1 MTVLDCS
8 LRLGNLL
15 RKTEE
20 GTRLLEIKSSIEEK
34 YKGNSAY
41 NQYEQFAE
49 KKTSEYYFFA
59 WDVSHQ
65 SFMNVLQ
72 DEKMEHRAIFLPTA
86 ELISSDESIK
96 EMANEAVSFGNVFEK
111 LVSAIISGGKYE
123 DIIPTSWK
131 YKIRTAIS
139 DIQIAVERTLLPRT
153 IALYYQRNRNLLDN
167 EATKRYLSKRED
179 KTLLPFSQKA
189 LELMAAT
196 KDVPEEEKIL
206 YEKMYLII
214 EAVKKGIFYGFWR
227 MVNEIT
233 KDQLLECE
241 GLKGAPMREV
251 LFEHQNNC
259 SSFSG
264 KGWLYKIQ
272 LEDKQVFL
280 MAHKKTVHLEKE
292 EGKSIVYGIV
302 YPANDRGLFEGEVNK
317 DISTTL

>member
-8 LRLGNLL
+8 LKLGNLL

-20 GTRLLEIKSSIEEK
+20 GTRLLKMKSSIEEK
-34 YKGNSAY
+34 YKENSAY

-59 WDVSHQ
+59 WDVAYQ
-65 SFMNVLQ
+65 SFMNVFQ

-96 EMANEAVSFGNVFEK
+96 EMATEAVSFGNIFEK
-111 LVSAIISGGKYE
+111 LVSVIISGGKYE

-153 IALYYQRNRNLLDN
+153 IALYYQNNRNLLDN
-167 EATKRYLSKRED
+167 AATQRYLRKRED

-196 KDVPEEEKIL
+196 TDVPREEKIL
-206 YEKMYLII
+206 YEKMHLIM

-227 MVNEIT
+227 MINEIVE
-233 KDQLLECE
+233 DELLECE
-241 GLKGAPMREV
+241 GLKGSPLKEV
-251 LFEHQNNC
+251 SFEHKNNF
-259 SSFSG
+259 SSFLG
-264 KGWLYKIQ
+264 KGWLYKIK

-280 MAHKKTVHLEKE
+280 MAHKKTVHFEE

-302 YPANDRGLFEGEVNK
+302 YPENDRGLFEEK
-317 DISTTL
+317 LQREE

>member
-20 GTRLLEIKSSIEEK
+20 GTRLLKMKSSIEEK

-72 DEKMEHRAIFLPTA
+72 DEEMEHRAIFLPTA

-96 EMANEAVSFGNVFEK
+96 EMATEAVAFGNVFEK

-123 DIIPTSWK
+123 DIIPASWK

-153 IALYYQRNRNLLDN
+153 IALYYQNNRNLLDN
-167 EATKRYLSKRED
+167 AATQRYLRKRED

-189 LELMAAT
+189 IELMAAT
-196 KDVPEEEKIL
+196 TDVPEEEKIL
-206 YEKMYLII
+206 YEKMHLIM
-214 EAVKKGIFYGFWR
+214 EAVEKGIFYGFWR
-227 MVNEIT
+227 MVNEIAE
-233 KDQLLECE
+233 DELLECD
-241 GLKGAPMREV
+241 GLKGSPLKEV
-251 LFEHQNNC
+251 SFVHKNNY
-259 SSFSG
+259 SSFLG
-264 KGWLYKIQ
+264 KGWLYKIK

-280 MAHKKTVHLEKE
+280 MAHKKTVHFEE
-292 EGKSIVYGIV
+292 EGKSIVCGIV
-302 YPANDRGLFEGEVNK
+302 YPGTDRGLFEEK
-317 DISTTL
+317 PQREE